1 MQLTVWT
8 YEGPPHV
15 GAMRVATAMEGVHYV
30 LHAPQGDTYA
40 DLLFTMIE
48 RRDRR
53 PPVTYTTF
61 EARDLGKD
69 TAALFQTT
77 LREAYERFRP
87 EAVLVGASC
96 TAELIQDDPAG
107 LAKAAGLPV
116 PVIPLELPSYQRKE
130 NWGAAETFYQIV
142 RTLAAGRDAAAD
154 GNPSSSEG
162 ATRHPPLPAGISPAR
177 GEIGGFDAAANP
189 SPQALTQS
197 PRLQGCSLEDG
208 GTAGARSISPLVGE
222 MPGRAE
228 GGDAGIDSS
237 AEPEKTAADVHG
249 EAAHFAPREVRRPTC
264 NILGPTALG
273 FRHRDDLVEIRKLLG
288 AIGIDVAVV
297 APLGASPAD
306 IARLGEA
313 DFNVVLYPEI
323 AGVAA
328 KWLKRSFGQEFTTVV
343 PIGFGATQDFV
354 AEVRRLA
361 GLPEA
366 DERQGE
372 KGEGASTEAGSNL
385 PWFSR
390 SVDSTYLTGKRVFV
404 FGDATHAL
412 AAARVATEE
421 FGFTLCGLGTYAR
434 EFARDIRA
442 AAREYGVEPLIS
454 DDYLDVEQAIV
465 AAQPELVLGTQMER
479 HVAKRLGIACAV
491 ISAPVH
497 VQDYPARHSPQM
509 GFEGANVLWDTWVHP
524 LVMGLEEHLLG
535 MFRDDFEFNDGA
547 KPSHLG
553 AGARVAAEPETSAA
567 PASAAAPFPAAAAD
581 GETIAL
587 GWLTDAEAELRK
599 IPFFVR
605 GKARRNTE
613 KFALERGLSEITVET
628 LYDAKAHYSR

>member
-8 YEGPPHV
+8 YEGPPHI

-61 EARDLGKD
+61 EARDLGTD
-69 TAALFQTT
+69 TAALFQKT
-77 LREAYERFRP
+77 LKDAYERFRP
-87 EAVLVGASC
+87 EAMLVGASC

-107 LAKAAGLPV
+107 LAKASNLPV

-130 NWGAAETFYQIV
+130 NWGAAETFYQVV
-142 RTLAAGRDAAAD
+142 RTLAAPQVSGSEKQGNGRAAA
-154 GNPSSSEG
+154 G
-162 ATRHPPLPAGISPAR
+162 
-177 GEIGGFDAAANP
+177 
-189 SPQALTQS
+189 
-197 PRLQGCSLEDG
+197 
-208 GTAGARSISPLVGE
+208 
-222 MPGRAE
+222 
-228 GGDAGIDSS
+228 
-237 AEPEKTAADVHG
+237 
-249 EAAHFAPREVRRPTC
+249 RPTC

-273 FRHRDDLVEIRKLLG
+273 FRHRDDVAEIRKLLG
-288 AIGIDVAVV
+288 EIGIDVAVV
-297 APLGASPAD
+297 APLGASLAD

-328 KWLKRSFGQEFTTVV
+328 KWLKRTFGQKFTTTV
-343 PIGFGATQDFV
+343 PIGHGATRDFV
-354 AEVRRLA
+354 AEVLQLA
-361 GLPEA
+361 GLPE
-366 DERQGE
+366 GE
-372 KGEGASTEAGSNL
+372 AAGSTPASNL

-390 SVDSTYLTGKRVFV
+390 SVDSNYLTGKRVFV
-404 FGDATHAL
+404 FGDAPHAL

-421 FGFTLCGLGTYAR
+421 FGFTLCGLGTYSR

-442 AAREYGVEPLIS
+442 AAERYGVEPLIS
-454 DDYLDVEQAIV
+454 DDYLDVEQAIA

-479 HVAKRLGIACAV
+479 HIAKRLGVACAV

-497 VQDYPARHSPQM
+497 VQDYPARYSPQM
-509 GFEGANVLWDTWVHP
+509 GFEGANVLWDSWVHP

-535 MFRDDFEFNDGA
+535 MFRDDFEFHDGA

-553 AGARVAAEPETSAA
+553 AGARVAAEPLSAATTSAILA
-567 PASAAAPFPAAAAD
+567 PGASQGREPTAPD
-581 GETIAL
+581 GDLISL
-587 GWLTDAEAELRK
+587 DWLTEAEAELKK